1 MRKGCGSTVLGV
13 CSLVLGSPP
22 PPPFPGSAQHAPE
35 RHHLYNALWMHGQE
49 SRFSRRSYRIGQAA
63 LRSAYGLAIGV
74 QMVQVLSDEPGSIVG
89 RGLGLR
95 YGQVRP
101 LSSMTLCSL

>member
-1 MRKGCGSTVLGV
+1 MPYECIL
-13 CSLVLGSPP
+13 
-22 PPPFPGSAQHAPE
+22 Q
-35 RHHLYNALWMHGQE
+35 HGQE
-49 SRFSRRSYRIGQAA
+49 SRFSQRSYRIGQAA
-63 LRSAYGLAIGV
+63 LRWAYGLAIGV
-74 QMVQVLSDEPGSIVG
+74 QMVQVLSDGAGSIVG